1 MLDFRTDMADER
13 VKEYEKD
20 GQKVEGISSENI
32 NVEGKIK
39 VTKVKVLNERGK
51 EKIGKDIGTYI
62 TIEIKEIEIINEEE
76 IEKISKILS
85 EQISELIK
93 SYKSIL
99 DSS

>member
-76 IEKISKILS
+76 IEKISKIFK
-85 EQISELIK
+85 EWNT
-93 SYKSIL
+93 
-99 DSS
+99 